1 MLFGEKFYPLLN
13 KMPAWRHSLFALVL
27 ATRQYPNF
35 ALWCEIKQVQG
46 KAQYLNAL
54 KACWRFHYDKFNHID
69 LTEALD
75 EIAPFLP
82 MELEEYSE
90 GDSFAFDAAVM
101 LDAALSSVPDNTKG
115 AVNASQASLAS
126 VIRYCEHAFPES
138 CTTEDDLL
146 ELEPIQAEMD
156 FQINLME
163 MVKAPRSPQNVV
175 ALCQLALEDGC
186 SNIGLESDLSFEDF
200 APCFEGA
207 APSEAESDAA
217 ELDEAD
223 ADEAESAD
231 AKFDE
236 AEPNVTESDT
246 TPPAAPWDEHDAIV
260 FSPEHPDGE
269 LPSPELNAALAD
281 LAAQEDVS
289 DANDADDAESESE
302 SEVAAT
308 APEAVPS
315 YAQMM
320 AQEQSASAAPAAAM
334 AAATAVADAT
344 EPNYEVAPE
353 DWARTDRN
361 LRRALCEQEQA
372 AQTLEQL
379 MATNARLGEEEALIM
394 AQAQALAQAEAQ
406 AQAQAATA
414 ANRGGADALVP
425 EPLSLAQA
433 ARSASLHPD
442 DATSEVDV
450 DLEFERIAQTAALL
464 EQQLEQ
470 ELLLETGQ
478 DLDSIIAAG
487 GALPAP
493 RADASAADG
502 RAAARN
508 KHGKDKGKDKDK
520 HKDKDKGKDKKGHK
534 HHRKHDQD
542 AKFDKSDQPGKGAK
556 ELKGFKGEH
565 KKHGGHGGHGGH
577 GDHGSHDG
585 KGKERRA
592 KDDFKGYFKGGVK
605 GGFKDGFKGERKGD
619 RKGGRKEGVK
629 AAPKVFGAH
638 APKGKAL

>member
-69 LTEALD
+69 LNDALD

-138 CTTEDDLL
+138 CTNEDDLL
-146 ELEPIQAEMD
+146 ELEPIQAEMG
-156 FQINLME
+156 FQIDLME

-186 SNIGLESDLSFEDF
+186 SNIGLESDLSFDDF

-207 APSEAESDAA
+207 APIEAESDAA

-223 ADEAESAD
+223 TDEAESAD
-231 AKFDE
+231 AE
-236 AEPNVTESDT
+236 ADSTEPA
-246 TPPAAPWDEHDAIV
+246 PASPWNEHDAIV
-260 FSPEHPDGE
+260 FSPEHPDGK
-269 LPSPELNAALAD
+269 PQGSELNAALAD
-281 LAAQEDVS
+281 FAAHAAA
-289 DANDADDAESESE
+289 ANAEYDAEVEAE
-302 SEVAAT
+302 AEAEAELAT
-308 APEAVPS
+308 DTPETVPEAVPS
-315 YAQMM
+315 YAQMK
-320 AQEQSASAAPAAAM
+320 AQEQSDSAAPAAAVK
-334 AAATAVADAT
+334 AASPADAT

-379 MATNARLGEEEALIM
+379 MANNARLGEEEALIM
-394 AQAQALAQAEAQ
+394 AQAQALAQAE

-442 DATSEVDV
+442 DAPSEVDV

-487 GALPAP
+487 GNIPAP

-502 RAAARN
+502 RSAARN
-508 KHGKDKGKDKDK
+508 KHGKDKHKDK
-520 HKDKDKGKDKKGHK
+520 HKDKDKKGHK
-534 HHRKHDQD
+534 HHSKHAKDAKGLKD
-542 AKFDKSDQPGKGAK
+542 AKFDKSDKPGKGAK

-565 KKHGGHGGHGGH
+565 KKHGGHSVHGGK
-577 GDHGSHDG
+577 D
-585 KGKERRA
+585 KERRA
-592 KDDFKGYFKGGVK
+592 KDDFKGGVK

-619 RKGGRKEGVK
+619 RKSGRKESFK
-629 AAPKVFGAH
+629 AAPKVFGDH

>member
-231 AKFDE
+231 AGFDE
-236 AEPNVTESDT
+236 AEPNVTEFDT
-246 TPPAAPWDEHDAIV
+246 TPPATPWNEHDAIV
-260 FSPEHPDGE
+260 FSPEHPDGKPQSAE
-269 LPSPELNAALAD
+269 LTAALAD

-289 DANDADDAESESE
+289 DADDEDDAESE

-320 AQEQSASAAPAAAM
+320 AQEQSDSAAPAAAM
-334 AAATAVADAT
+334 AAATAVTDAT

-406 AQAQAATA
+406 AQAATA

-442 DATSEVDV
+442 DATGEVDV

-487 GALPAP
+487 GNIPAP

-502 RAAARN
+502 RAAAR
-508 KHGKDKGKDKDK
+508 HQHSKDKGKDKDK
-520 HKDKDKGKDKKGHK
+520 HKDKDKDKKGHK

-542 AKFDKSDQPGKGAK
+542 AKLGKSDQPG
-556 ELKGFKGEH
+556 KGFKGEH
-565 KKHGGHGGHGGH
+565 KKHGGH

-592 KDDFKGYFKGGVK
+592 KDDFKGGVK

>member
-146 ELEPIQAEMD
+146 ELEPIQAEMG
-156 FQINLME
+156 FQIDLME

-207 APSEAESDAA
+207 APSEAESDTA
-217 ELDEAD
+217 ELN
-223 ADEAESAD
+223 
-231 AKFDE
+231 E

-246 TPPAAPWDEHDAIV
+246 TPPATPWDEHDAIV
-260 FSPEHPDGE
+260 FSPEHPDGKPQSAE
-269 LPSPELNAALAD
+269 LTAALAD

-289 DANDADDAESESE
+289 DADDEDDAE

-320 AQEQSASAAPAAAM
+320 AQEQSASAAPATAA
-334 AAATAVADAT
+334 AAATAAAT

-361 LRRALCEQEQA
+361 LRRALSEQEHTA
-372 AQTLEQL
+372 HALDQL

-394 AQAQALAQAEAQ
+394 AQAQ

-425 EPLSLAQA
+425 EPLSLALA

-487 GALPAP
+487 GNIPAP

-508 KHGKDKGKDKDK
+508 KHGKDKDKDK

-565 KKHGGHGGHGGH
+565 KKHGGHGGRWLCLGLFRGANARHYFECGLGRNVCPAP
-577 GDHGSHDG
+577 GS
-585 KGKERRA
+585 
-592 KDDFKGYFKGGVK
+592 
-605 GGFKDGFKGERKGD
+605 
-619 RKGGRKEGVK
+619 
-629 AAPKVFGAH
+629 
-638 APKGKAL
+638 

>member
-186 SNIGLESDLSFEDF
+186 SNIGLESDLSFKDF
-200 APCFEGA
+200 APCFEGPVHHEA
-207 APSEAESDAA
+207 ALDEA
-217 ELDEAD
+217 ELDEAEP
-223 ADEAESAD
+223 DEAA
-231 AKFDE
+231 
-236 AEPNVTESDT
+236 DT
-246 TPPAAPWDEHDAIV
+246 TPATPWDEHDAIV
-260 FSPEHPDGE
+260 FSPEHPDGKPQSSE
-269 LPSPELNAALAD
+269 LTAALAD
-281 LAAQEDVS
+281 FAAPEDIS
-289 DANDADDAESESE
+289 DADDKYDAE

-320 AQEQSASAAPAAAM
+320 AQEQSASAAPAAA
-334 AAATAVADAT
+334 TAVADAT

-361 LRRALCEQEQA
+361 LRRALSEQEQA

-379 MATNARLGEEEALIM
+379 MANNARLGEEEALIM

-406 AQAQAATA
+406 AQAATA

-425 EPLSLAQA
+425 EPLSLALA
-433 ARSASLHPD
+433 ARSANLHPD

-502 RAAARN
+502 RAAAR
-508 KHGKDKGKDKDK
+508 HLHSKDKGKHKGKD
-520 HKDKDKGKDKKGHK
+520 KDKKGHK

-542 AKFDKSDQPGKGAK
+542 AKFDKSDQPGKG
-556 ELKGFKGEH
+556 FKGGH
-565 KKHGGHGGHGGH
+565 KKHGGH

-592 KDDFKGYFKGGVK
+592 KDSFKGGVK
-605 GGFKDGFKGERKGD
+605 GGFKDGFKGERQGD
-619 RKGGRKEGVK
+619 RKGGRKEGAK
-629 AAPKVFGAH
+629 AAPKVFGAPLR
-638 APKGKAL
+638 AKRSKGKRATVLGAADAQLCLAWQTRCCDLRGGRA